1 MTSRKS
7 VRRWFEFRYST
18 ELRGIP
24 GPECR
29 IIAVVPILTICLA
42 TNLEYESLKFY
53 RAYSTTAQLTPVL
66 RTAVKSMPLESTD
79 HDIDLEAQQNLSQPC
94 GVPSIFLVPSR
105 AVRIANGSQRRCGRE
120 RDT

>member
-1 MTSRKS
+1 MTL
-7 VRRWFEFRYST
+7 T

-29 IIAVVPILTICLA
+29 IIAVVPILAICLA

-53 RAYSTTAQLTPVL
+53 RAYSTAQLTPVL
-66 RTAVKSMPLESTD
+66 RTAVKSMALESTD

-94 GVPSIFLVPSR
+94 GVLSIFLVPSR
-105 AVRIANGSQRRCGRE
+105 AVRIANGSQRICGRE